1 MRDDIWLN
9 DRLDVV
15 WDKIIPEVER
25 KNEVIIRFIGKWKNK
40 FAHIKMLRNGSTEIA
55 INSLFKYPDVP
66 DFILETT
73 IAHELIHYMHGFQS
87 PHPQLFRHPHRGG
100 IVDKEI
106 KKRGYAFLFDLEKS
120 WVKNNWF
127 RLHSILIS

>member
-9 DRLDVV
+9 NRLDVV

-25 KNEVIIRFIGKWKNK
+25 KNKVIIRFKGKWKNK
-40 FAHIKMLRNGSTEIA
+40 FAHIKMLRDGSTEIA
-55 INSLFKYPDVP
+55 INSLFRYPDVP

-106 KKRGYAFLFDLEKS
+106 KKRGYDFLFDLEKS
-120 WVKNNWF
+120 WVRKNWF

>member
-1 MRDDIWLN
+1 
-9 DRLDVV
+9 
-15 WDKIIPEVER
+15 
-25 KNEVIIRFIGKWKNK
+25 
-40 FAHIKMLRNGSTEIA
+40 MLRNGSTEIA

>member
-1 MRDDIWLN
+1 MRDDLWLRN
-9 DRLDVV
+9 RLDIV

-25 KNEVIIRFIGKWKNK
+25 KNEVVIRFKGKWKNK

-55 INSLFKYPDVP
+55 INSLFRYPDVP

-87 PHPQLFRHPHRGG
+87 PYPQQFRHPHKGG

-106 KKRGYAFLFDLEKS
+106 KKRGYDFLFSLERD
-120 WVKNNWF
+120 WVRKNWF